1 MFSISSSGP
10 SRIFVVQISHILIE
24 SLGVSEWLSE
34 GPMQV
39 C

>member
-1 MFSISSSGP
+1 MFSIRSSGP
-10 SRIFVVQISHILIE
+10 SRIYVVQISHILIE
-24 SLGVSEWLSE
+24 SLGVSEWLSK